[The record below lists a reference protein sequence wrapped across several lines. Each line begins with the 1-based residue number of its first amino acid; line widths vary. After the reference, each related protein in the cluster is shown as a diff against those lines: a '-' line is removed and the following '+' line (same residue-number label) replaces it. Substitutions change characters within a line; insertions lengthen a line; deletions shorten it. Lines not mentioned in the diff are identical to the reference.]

1 MEVFLFIP
9 LFIMLD
15 SAFFEQVFWG
25 NTVKAYCLFG
35 GILLFGLIFKRI
47 FSKLLSKLL
56 FRLFRSF
63 SQQSHDAAF
72 VSLLVKP
79 IETFILLA
87 TLYLSINQLKHPL
100 ELAIF
105 HYSKLVG
112 KTKEAIPVSIGDCID
127 RIFLFMIILS
137 VFWII
142 LRIIDFISHVLLFKA
157 SLTHNK
163 SDDQLV
169 PFLKELFKTLVIF
182 IGFFTLLG
190 FVFEVNVLTLITGL
204 GIGGIAIALAA
215 KESLENLIGS
225 FTIFLD
231 KPFVVGD
238 LVKVDGVE
246 GTVEKVGFRSTRIR
260 TAEKTMATIPNRGM
274 IDGVLENL
282 SLRDSRKVNFIIGLT
297 YETTAESVKNIISEI
312 KAYINQRPGT
322 VDVHASF
329 KSFGDSAL
337 NIEVNYFIT
346 NLDFN
351 EFLRIRQEIN
361 LEIMDI
367 VMRNK
372 SGFAYPTQRLISDRP
387 INNDHEKE
395 VGNDATD

>member
-1 MEVFLFIP
+1 
-9 LFIMLD
+9 MLD
-15 SAFFEQVFWG
+15 SAFFDQIFWG
-25 NTVKAYCLFG
+25 NTVKAYFLFG
-35 GILLFGLIFKRI
+35 GILLVGLIFKKLV
-47 FSKLLSKLL
+47 SKLLSKLL
-56 FRLFRSF
+56 FTLFKGF
-63 SQQSHDAAF
+63 SQQSHDDTF
-72 VSLLVKP
+72 VSLLLKP
-79 IETFILLA
+79 IEVFMLLA

-100 ELAIF
+100 EVAVF
-105 HYSKLVG
+105 HYSKIVG
-112 KTKEAIPVSIGDCID
+112 KIKEAIPVTIGECLD

-137 VFWII
+137 IFWII

-157 SLTHNK
+157 SLTESK

-169 PFLKELFKTLVIF
+169 PFLKELFKTIVVF

-246 GTVEKVGFRSTRIR
+246 GTVEKVGFRSTLIR
-260 TAEKTMATIPNRGM
+260 TTEKTMATIPNKGM
-274 IDGVLENL
+274 IDGVLENM
-282 SLRDSRKVNFIIGLT
+282 SLRNFRRVKFSFGIT
-297 YETTAESVKNIISEI
+297 YETNAETIKKIVDEI
-312 KAYINQRPGT
+312 KTYIREHEDTSDDGNAYFEG
-322 VDVHASF
+322 
-329 KSFGDSAL
+329 FGDSSL
-337 NIEVNYFIT
+337 NIEVIYFVSLIAY
-346 NLDFN
+346 NDYLS
-351 EFLRIRQEIN
+351 IKQEIN
-361 LEIMDI
+361 FKIMEI

-372 SGFAYPTQRLISDRP
+372 SDFAYPTQRLISDKTTA
-387 INNDHEKE
+387 IDNKE

>member
-1 MEVFLFIP
+1 
-9 LFIMLD
+9 MLD

-100 ELAIF
+100 EVAIF

-112 KTKEAIPVSIGDCID
+112 KTKEAIPVSIGDCVD

-137 VFWII
+137 VFWIV

-157 SLTHNK
+157 SLTQNK

-246 GTVEKVGFRSTRIR
+246 GTVVKVGFRSTRIR

-312 KAYINQRPGT
+312 EAYINQRPGT

-337 NIEVNYFIT
+337 NIEINYFIT

-361 LEIMDI
+361 LEVMDI

-372 SGFAYPTQRLISDRP
+372 SDFAYPTQRLISDRP

-395 VGNDATD
+395 VGNDAID

>member
-1 MEVFLFIP
+1 
-9 LFIMLD
+9 MLD
-15 SAFFEQVFWG
+15 TAFLEQVFWG
-25 NTVKAYCLFG
+25 NTLKAYILFG
-35 GILLFGLIFKRI
+35 GILFLGLIFKRVV
-47 FSKLLSKLL
+47 SRLLSKLL
-56 FRLFRSF
+56 FKLFRNF
-63 SQQSHDAAF
+63 SNQAHDDAF
-72 VSLLVKP
+72 VALLVKP
-79 IETFILLA
+79 IEVFILLS
-87 TLYLSINQLKHPL
+87 TIYLSINQLRHPL
-100 ELAIF
+100 EVAIF

-112 KTKEAIPVSIGDCID
+112 KVKESIPVSIGDCID

-142 LRIIDFISHVLLFKA
+142 LRIIDFISHVLLYRA
-157 SLTHNK
+157 SLTDNK

-169 PFLKELFKTLVIF
+169 PFLKELFKTIVIF

-246 GTVEKVGFRSTRIR
+246 GTIEKVGFRSTRIR
-260 TAEKTMATIPNRGM
+260 TSEKTMATIPNRGM

-282 SLRDSRKVNFIIGLT
+282 SLRNSRKVAFTIGLT
-297 YETTAESVKNIISEI
+297 YETTANDVRKIVSEI
-312 KAYINQRPGT
+312 ETYINAHEGT
-322 VDVHASF
+322 NNDGTASF
-329 KSFGDSAL
+329 KSFGDSGL
-337 NIEVNYFIT
+337 IVEINYFVKIL
-346 NLDFN
+346 NMDQFLD
-351 EFLRIRQEIN
+351 IRQEIN

-372 SGFAYPTQRLISDRP
+372 SDFAYPTQRLISDKSVT
-387 INNDHEKE
+387 NDAEKE
-395 VGNDATD
+395 VGNDSMD